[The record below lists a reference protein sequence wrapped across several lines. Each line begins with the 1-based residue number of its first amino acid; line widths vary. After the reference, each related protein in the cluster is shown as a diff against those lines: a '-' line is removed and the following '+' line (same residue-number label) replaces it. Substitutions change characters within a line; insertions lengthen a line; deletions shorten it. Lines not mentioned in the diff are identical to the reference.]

1 MKYNADKIFIILFLV
16 SIIFT
21 VWGFILGYEKTTQYQ
36 KGDINLDGKV
46 DVTDFGIMMKNYNGE
61 TKIQECKLTEVPQY

>member
-1 MKYNADKIFIILFLV
+1 MKRKKETILILILLI
-16 SIIFT
+16 SICFT
-21 VWGFILGYEKTTQYQ
+21 AWGFILGYEKTTQYQ